1 MPWRGKGT
9 RWWNSVCDVSVT
21 FLEVVRDSADA
32 LPPLKSAAGFLTS
45 SHKVVE
51 RMASVPR
58 IVEDLQFRLAT
69 IDEKFHVLLPQ
80 TAMLDE
86 DLVKRLTAY
95 DMRLIEVN
103 QELEALRTPKKTVTQ
118 LINLRRTE
126 SKLGSVS
133 SKLDQAERDLYD
145 LHALHSQ
152 RVSKAVCDDV
162 ASLHQAIHQTEEK
175 LLLVVS
181 STYKIGLFFSSGLAW
196 GHGVLK
202 STRTS

>member
-1 MPWRGKGT
+1 
-9 RWWNSVCDVSVT
+9 
-21 FLEVVRDSADA
+21 
-32 LPPLKSAAGFLTS
+32 
-45 SHKVVE
+45 
-51 RMASVPR
+51 MASVPR

-69 IDEKFHVLLPQ
+69 IDEKFHVLFPQ

-152 RVSKAVCDDV
+152 HVSKAVLRRCCFAPSSHSPNGGEAALGCFLYLQDWSFLLIRAGMGAWCFEVNYDFLAV
-162 ASLHQAIHQTEEK
+162 MSLMWMFGPFGEIPRID
-175 LLLVVS
+175 S
-181 STYKIGLFFSSGLAW
+181 SFP
-196 GHGVLK
+196 HC
-202 STRTS
+202 